1 MFDMGARMRR
11 EAGNSVTEP
20 TSAGW
25 YRDPFGRH
33 EKRYHTGTGWTEHV
47 KDRNQAGIDPPRAT
61 VSGNPAPLR
70 VTSPTPVARLRP
82 TPVEAPRRTAKV
94 PDHQPDPAQ
103 PAAAPKRTGD
113 PALREAAAAKQTTG
127 APKRTAT
134 PRRTGQPA
142 ARREPVRTPKPVT
155 ATPIRV
161 ARPPATPAATA
172 PAFARSADTET
183 TVPRTL
189 HKRPPSS
196 YLKPAPAPATP
207 LPVETHRPRWPWV
220 VVSIFVLLAI
230 ILATGIGLIGDGA
243 TEPRT
248 VAPPPLP
255 KRAAHTLTPAEFE
268 IVTVGTSRAKVVDG
282 LDTLP
287 APPAEYR
294 KIFPGAK
301 VDPACIYYYAKT
313 NAGSYTLCFGNDK
326 NVISKSTVKH
336 RRVASR

>member
-1 MFDMGARMRR
+1 MVA
-11 EAGNSVTEP
+11 EP

-47 KDRNQAGIDPPRAT
+47 KDKRKAGLDPPSTT
-61 VSGNPAPLR
+61 VSGSPAPLR
-70 VTSPTPVARLRP
+70 VTSPTPVARPRP
-82 TPVEAPRRTAKV
+82 TAVEVPRRTAKA
-94 PDHQPDPAQ
+94 PERTADQPKR
-103 PAAAPKRTGD
+103 PAAVK
-113 PALREAAAAKQTTG
+113 PAAE
-127 APKRTAT
+127 APKRTAS
-134 PRRTGQPA
+134 PKRSAQPA

-155 ATPIRV
+155 ATPKPVTATPIRV
-161 ARPPATPAATA
+161 ARPPATPIAAA
-172 PAFARSADTET
+172 PTYARAADPALA
-183 TVPRTL
+183 VPRTL

-196 YLKPAPAPATP
+196 YLKPAPAVATP
-207 LPVETHRPRWPWV
+207 LPVESHRSRWPWV

-230 ILATGIGLIGDGA
+230 ILATGIGLIGGGA

-248 VAPPPLP
+248 VAPPALP

-268 IVTVGTSRAKVVDG
+268 IISVGTSRAKVVDG
-282 LDTLP
+282 LDKLP

-301 VDPACIYYYAKT
+301 VDPACIYYYGKT
-313 NAGSYTLCFGNDK
+313 AAGSYTLCFGNDK
-326 NVISKSTVKH
+326 NVISKATVKH